1 MTKTVKSSRIQSIDI
16 LRGLVMVIMAL
27 DHVRDY
33 FHWGAIV
40 SDPLDLETTTP
51 VLFLTRFVTHF
62 CAPVFIF
69 LTGTSAS
76 LYGQNKSK
84 RVLSKFLWT
93 RGLWLI
99 FVEIVI
105 MNFLWLFDPSYY
117 YINLQVIWA
126 IGMSM
131 IFLSFLIYLPF
142 KILIGLSLL
151 VVFGHN
157 ILDGITVQGY
167 SFTSFLWYIFYQQQF
182 LPVGEQRMVAFYYP
196 ILPWVA
202 VISLGYCFGRMF
214 FKDYNQVKRTKN
226 LLMLG
231 FSSITLFLLIRYINV
246 YGDMVPWSQQKD
258 FIFTLLSFINVSKYP
273 PSLLYILITIG
284 PTFLVLY
291 FLEGVQS
298 KVTDFL
304 LVFGR
309 VPFFYYV
316 MHVFFIHLAALL
328 TLFVL
333 GDDWTL
339 MIFDQASFTTNKM
352 ANYGYSLGI
361 VYVVWILIVAV
372 LYPFCKKYMRYKLSH
387 PEKWWLSYL

>member
-1 MTKTVKSSRIQSIDI
+1 MYK
-16 LRGLVMVIMAL
+16 LV
-27 DHVRDY
+27 
-33 FHWGAIV
+33 W
-40 SDPLDLETTTP
+40 
-51 VLFLTRFVTHF
+51 
-62 CAPVFIF
+62 
-69 LTGTSAS
+69 
-76 LYGQNKSK
+76 
-84 RVLSKFLWT
+84 KFM
-93 RGLWLI
+93 I
-99 FVEIVI
+99 FV
-105 MNFLWLFDPSYY
+105 LGD
-117 YINLQVIWA
+117 
-126 IGMSM
+126 
-131 IFLSFLIYLPF
+131 IYNY
-142 KILIGLSLL
+142 LL
-151 VVFGHN
+151 V
-157 ILDGITVQGY
+157 
-167 SFTSFLWYIFYQQQF
+167 FLWYIFYQQQF

-196 ILPWVA
+196 ILPWIA

-214 FKDYNQVKRTKN
+214 FKDYNQVKRKKN

>member
-1 MTKTVKSSRIQSIDI
+1 M
-16 LRGLVMVIMAL
+16 
-27 DHVRDY
+27 
-33 FHWGAIV
+33 GAIV

-196 ILPWVA
+196 ILPWIA

-214 FKDYNQVKRTKN
+214 FKDYNQVKRKKN